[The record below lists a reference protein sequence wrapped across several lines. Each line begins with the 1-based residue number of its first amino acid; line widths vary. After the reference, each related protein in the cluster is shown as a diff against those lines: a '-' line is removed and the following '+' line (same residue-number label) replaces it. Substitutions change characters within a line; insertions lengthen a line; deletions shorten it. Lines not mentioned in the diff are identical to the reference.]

1 MFPLLIK
8 AVKVEGLRAP
18 EKAVLIQIADLT
30 NQLKGKQAWP
40 SEQYLA
46 TKTGLER
53 RTVSRAKARLR
64 DRGILSWI
72 SPKQSSVKN
81 RSCIYTINEKEL
93 DKYLPNNAPTSLA
106 MGHSDPSLDEEEV
119 TESIGTGHIDP
130 QVGSESPKGRV
141 IESIY
146 TPTTPIKI
154 LLSDTDRVKRLKNDI
169 GVLTLDNW
177 LEMACNE
184 RRYQDPRPAE
194 YREHI
199 WMDYQ
204 ILHSEFNRQL
214 FGLLRI
220 SESQWALGVAKYNE
234 QYRSKAGGKELEW
247 PNLKAFCALMRFI
260 ASPDRSDE
268 VWAAVGGIGLPK
280 PSLTEKTRL
289 EHQLAKGTS

>member
-8 AVKVEGLRAP
+8 VVKAEGLKTS

-30 NQLKGKQAWP
+30 NELKGKQAWP

-46 TKTGLER
+46 TKTRLER
-53 RTVSRAKARLR
+53 KTVSRAKVGLR
-64 DRGILSWI
+64 HRGILSWI

-106 MGHSDPSLDEEEV
+106 MGHSDPSVAEEEV
-119 TESIGTGHIDP
+119 TESIGTSHIDP
-130 QVGSESPKGRV
+130 QVGSESPKSRV

-146 TPTTPIKI
+146 TPTTPIKT

-194 YREHI
+194 YKEHI

-204 ILHSEFNRQL
+204 ILHSEFNLQL

-234 QYRSKAGGKELEW
+234 QYRSKAGGKELER
-247 PNLKAFCALMRFI
+247 PNLTAFCALMRFI
-260 ASPDRSDE
+260 ASPARSNGA
-268 VWAAVGGIGLPK
+268 WAAVGGGGLKK
-280 PSLTEKTRL
+280 PSLTEKTR
-289 EHQLAKGTS
+289 